1 MSEEINLGRMLQ
13 ILEKVTNAEIDEVI
27 CLFRGVTSEEEWQKF
42 SMACDKAIFSLAEVI
57 YASPQDKEDHA
68 AARMAI
74 CFMRMTVYV
83 DWQMELRE
91 REAIANPQGKL
102 GEMRRRR
109 LKMEEGIRRAEHA
122 PHN

>member
-1 MSEEINLGRMLQ
+1 MDEEINLGRMFQ
-13 ILEKVTNAEIDEVI
+13 ILEKVTNVEIDEVI

-74 CFMRMTVYV
+74 CFMRMNVYV
-83 DWQMELRE
+83 DWQMTLRE
-91 REAIANPQGKL
+91 REAIKNPRGKL
-102 GEMRRRR
+102 GRIRAHR
-109 LKMEEGIRRAEHA
+109 LEMEEVLRRAEHA
-122 PHN
+122 HHN